1 MDGIQLQTLTPTERL
16 IFIVLRE
23 SVAPMTLFNLC
34 ESTGASAATLADSTQ
49 RLARQGLLIRTRVGG
64 VSYFALPAVSL

>member
-16 IFIVLRE
+16 IFVVLRE

-34 ESTGASAATLADSTQ
+34 QSTGASAATLADSTQ
-49 RLARQGLLIRTRVGG
+49 RLVKQGLLVRTRLGG
-64 VSYFALPAVSL
+64 LSYFALQAVTL